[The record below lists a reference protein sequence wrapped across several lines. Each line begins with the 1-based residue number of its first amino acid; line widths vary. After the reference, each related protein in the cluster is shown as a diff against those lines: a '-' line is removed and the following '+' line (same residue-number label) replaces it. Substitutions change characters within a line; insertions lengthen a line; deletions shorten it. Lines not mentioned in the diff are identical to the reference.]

1 MREHDD
7 LPGPENRGALEGSMD
22 FSASYT
28 ENLPAVLE
36 RLNISL
42 AFTSYQAGRLML
54 VRSDGQQLDVN
65 YKNFHRPMGLA
76 VTPDSLTLGV
86 FTQVIKFQREDGL
99 LAQMKQPLPPIT
111 DDMTAPTIH
120 VKDAEAPAARAQPHE
135 IAMTQ
140 QRWEAYQQEL
150 HQAVDGRVD
159 GCFITRSAHYTGMIN
174 IHDIGWGAQGLWAVN
189 SSFSCLCTLGPD
201 ASFVPRWKP
210 HVITLHW
217 EKLVSPPAGMG
228 HWL

>member
-22 FSASYT
+22 FSASYS

-86 FTQVIKFQREDGL
+86 FT
-99 LAQMKQPLPPIT
+99 
-111 DDMTAPTIH
+111 
-120 VKDAEAPAARAQPHE
+120 
-135 IAMTQ
+135 
-140 QRWEAYQQEL
+140 
-150 HQAVDGRVD
+150 
-159 GCFITRSAHYTGMIN
+159 
-174 IHDIGWGAQGLWAVN
+174 
-189 SSFSCLCTLGPD
+189 
-201 ASFVPRWKP
+201 
-210 HVITLHW
+210 
-217 EKLVSPPAGMG
+217 
-228 HWL
+228 